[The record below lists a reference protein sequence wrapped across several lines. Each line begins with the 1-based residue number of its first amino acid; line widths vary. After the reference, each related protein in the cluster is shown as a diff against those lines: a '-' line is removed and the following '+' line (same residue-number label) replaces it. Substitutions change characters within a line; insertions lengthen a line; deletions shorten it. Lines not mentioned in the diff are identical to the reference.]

1 MRPDEHLERAIQALL
16 DGAPLPNP
24 PEATGNGAAI
34 PEPLCV
40 VDAIARA
47 HRTAIFGTDISP
59 DRPVAS
65 RWGHLEIRGEI
76 GRGASGTV
84 YRAWDPK
91 LAREVALKL
100 LAPDAMESSDALA
113 EGRLLARLNHP
124 HIVRVFG
131 ADEHDGASGVWM
143 ELLEGETLDEI
154 LARDGVFSPEETLL
168 IGVDLA
174 GALSAVHAAGLLH
187 RDVKARNILRER
199 GGRIVLM
206 DLGAGRAATTSE
218 PAGDETG
225 TPMYMAP
232 EVLAGGGAATVRS
245 DIYSLGVL
253 LYRLLTR
260 TYPFLASDVQQLR
273 SAHATGARVA
283 LEAARPGLSASI
295 VSVVERAC
303 HPDAE
308 SRFASAADMEQ
319 ALVDALRRTVSER
332 AAVASAMTRRWRQ
345 WRRTIGLTGAT
356 AALTLL
362 TTWGAWETTQVRS
375 IRRLI
380 GLPVP
385 PRSTLYLTMNGAV
398 GIVRSRGMTVVAYN
412 PGIASPIAVSEDL
425 GIRTMTGMPPWGTGG
440 AFRLD
445 GKAIAAPPTLGPGL
459 CCFYDGTTDGRF
471 NYSARQDS
479 TLTDAIG
486 SRPLAPAALYRFTR
500 DWSNPEQLFLLD
512 GDGIYHG
519 VTYAAASDTFWLTK
533 NAHGAAIIEQWN
545 RDGKHVSTPV
555 RLSAAAFTG
564 IAADPRDGTL
574 WVARQLMATELIHL
588 ENFDVSG
595 HHLGTVDVKLP
606 SAVPWGAGGAEF
618 GWMQDR

>member
-1 MRPDEHLERAIQALL
+1 MAADEHFERAIQALL
-16 DGAPLPNP
+16 DGGSLPN
-24 PEATGNGAAI
+24 EV
-34 PEPLCV
+34 PEPLCI

-47 HRTAIFGTDISP
+47 HRTAIFGTDITL

-100 LAPDAMESSDALA
+100 LAPDALESADALA
-113 EGRLLARLNHP
+113 EGQLLARLNHP

-131 ADEHDGASGVWM
+131 ADEHEGTSGVWM
-143 ELLEGETLDEI
+143 ELLDGETLDEI
-154 LARDGVFSPEETLL
+154 LARDGVFSPEDTLL

-206 DLGAGRAATTSE
+206 DLGAGRAATTSG

-232 EVLAGGGAATVRS
+232 EVLAGGAATVRS

-260 TYPFLASDVQQLR
+260 TYPFLAADVQQLR
-273 SAHATGARVA
+273 SAHSSGARVA
-283 LEAARPGLSASI
+283 LEAARPDLTAPI

-303 HPDAE
+303 HPHAE
-308 SRFASAADMEQ
+308 SRFVSADDMEQ
-319 ALVDALRRTVSER
+319 ALVDALRRAVSER
-332 AAVASAMTRRWRQ
+332 AAVASAMTRRWRR
-345 WRRTIGLTGAT
+345 WKRTVLHTGAT
-356 AALTLL
+356 VALTLL
-362 TTWGAWETTQVRS
+362 TIWSAWETTQARAV
-375 IRRLI
+375 RRLI

-412 PGIASPIAVSEDL
+412 PGMASPIAVSADL
-425 GIRTMTGMPPWGTGG
+425 GIRTMTGMPPWGTGA

-445 GKAIAAPPTLGPGL
+445 GTAIAAPPTLGAGL

-479 TLTDAIG
+479 TLTDPIG

-500 DWSNPEQLFLLD
+500 DWSNPEKLFLLG
-512 GDGIYHG
+512 GDGLYHG

-533 NAHGAAIIEQWN
+533 NSHGAGIIEQWN
-545 RDGKHVSTPV
+545 RDGKHLSTPV

-574 WVARQLMATELIHL
+574 WVARQLLATELIHL

-595 HHLGTVDVKLP
+595 HHLGTVDVTLP
-606 SAVPWGAGGAEF
+606 SAVPWGIGGAEF
-618 GWMQDR
+618 GWIQRR